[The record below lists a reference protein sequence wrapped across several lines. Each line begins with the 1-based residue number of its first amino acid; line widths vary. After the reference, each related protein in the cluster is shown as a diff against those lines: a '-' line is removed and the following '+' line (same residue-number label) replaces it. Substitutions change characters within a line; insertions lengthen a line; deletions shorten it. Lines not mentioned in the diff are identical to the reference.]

1 MRLIIEKSKL
11 KVAPERVARLAG
23 YAYLPG
29 RGGSQDSFIRVLAR
43 SGYPRFH
50 LYINQEDDKIIFNLH
65 LDQKRPSYAGAAAHN
80 AEYNGQAVEAEME
93 RIKTIVSDSTF

>member
-1 MRLIIEKSKL
+1 M
-11 KVAPERVARLAG
+11 APERVARLAG

-29 RGGSQDSFIRVLAR
+29 RGSRQDSFIRVLTR

-50 LYINQEDDKIIFNLH
+50 LYINQEDDKIVFNLH

-80 AEYNGQAVEAEME
+80 AEYNGQTVEAEME
-93 RIKTIVSDSTF
+93 RIKTIINYQ